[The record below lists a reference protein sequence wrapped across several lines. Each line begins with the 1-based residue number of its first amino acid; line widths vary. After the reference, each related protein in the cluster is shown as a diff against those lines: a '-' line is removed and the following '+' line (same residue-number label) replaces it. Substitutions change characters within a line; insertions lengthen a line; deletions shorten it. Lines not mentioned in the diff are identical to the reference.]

1 MSQRLTLL
9 AAASAV
15 ALTGAAHAK
24 GWYVGLEAGLS
35 SVADTEA
42 IYDSGTPFLT
52 EGNFDNGWAVMASV
66 GYAMQNWRI
75 EFEAAWRSNDKD
87 QFAVPLVSTGDLD
100 ELTVMYNMTY
110 AFPLGQGLDFAVGG
124 GAGVDYAMLDI
135 VNLDDGDLNFAYQG
149 IVQLNYAL
157 SPSTELTLGYR
168 YLHVLDPEFE
178 ETSAAPPVNIR
189 FEDFDKHAITFGV
202 RYTFAP

>member
-1 MSQRLTLL
+1 MSQKLSLL
-9 AAASAV
+9 AAASV
-15 ALTGAAHAK
+15 LALTGTAHAK

-35 SVADTEA
+35 NVADSEA
-42 IYDSGTPFLT
+42 IYDSGVPTLT
-52 EGNFDNGWAVMASV
+52 EGTFDNGWAVMASV

-87 QFAVPLVSTGDLD
+87 VFVFLPVSTGDLD

-110 AFPLGQGLDFAVGG
+110 AFPLGNGLDLAVGG
-124 GAGVDYAMLDI
+124 GAGLDYAMLDI
-135 VNLDDGDLNFAYQG
+135 VNLDDSDANFAYQG

-178 ETSAAPPVNIR
+178 EPNAAPPVNIR
-189 FEDFDKHAITFGV
+189 FEDFDKHAVTVGV